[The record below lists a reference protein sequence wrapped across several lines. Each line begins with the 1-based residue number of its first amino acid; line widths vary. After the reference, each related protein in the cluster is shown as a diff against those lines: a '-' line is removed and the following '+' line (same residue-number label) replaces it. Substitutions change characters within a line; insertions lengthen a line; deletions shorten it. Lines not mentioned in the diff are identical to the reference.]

1 MNHLCIV
8 DILLCNT
15 TIFFVTCRACSPF
28 VYSLYNILLMSIS
41 EKKNPVCEK
50 VCVTLPLG
58 SPVPEGYLLEANAK
72 FRDEILAFRAQE
84 LLNECK

>member
-1 MNHLCIV
+1 MFISYLYIIV
-8 DILLCNT
+8 
-15 TIFFVTCRACSPF
+15 
-28 VYSLYNILLMSIS
+28 MSSS
-41 EKKNPVCEK
+41 ERKNPVCEK

-58 SPVPEGYLLEANAK
+58 APVPEGYLLEANAK

>member
-1 MNHLCIV
+1 MVHLAKWHYLYDRKKGLIFYNLSLLFIPYLYIIV
-8 DILLCNT
+8 
-15 TIFFVTCRACSPF
+15 
-28 VYSLYNILLMSIS
+28 MSSS

-58 SPVPEGYLLEANAK
+58 APVPEGYLLEANAK
-72 FRDEILAFRAQE
+72 FRDEILAFRPQE